1 MYLTI
6 TDQDTI
12 NMIAFN
18 IVHREREVNGYQINI
33 DNFTQMLT
41 VLPQGDVPSDIAQYV
56 GAKPDNHTKIDDLP
70 LSFSDEQI
78 DLISKYQYRV
88 DLTLRVRTE
97 KAEQNKAKAVLNAL
111 KAQIPAD
118 QLDTLVADSLV
129 KVNAQSAASV

>member
-12 NMIAFN
+12 NMLAFN

-111 KAQIPAD
+111 KAQLPAD
-118 QLDTLVADSLV
+118 QLDALVAEALV
-129 KVNAQSAASV
+129 IVNAQSATA

>member
-12 NMIAFN
+12 NMLAFN

-97 KAEQNKAKAVLNAL
+97 RAEQNKAKAVLNAL
-111 KAQIPAD
+111 KAQLPAD
-118 QLDTLVADSLV
+118 QLDALVAEALV
-129 KVNAQSAASV
+129 IVNAQSATA

>member
-6 TDQDTI
+6 TEQDTS
-12 NMIAFN
+12 NMLAFN
-18 IVHREREVNGYQINI
+18 IVHREREVSGYQINI

-41 VLPQGDVPSDIAQYV
+41 TLPQGDVPSDIAQYV

-111 KAQIPAD
+111 KSQIPAD
-118 QLDTLVADSLV
+118 QLDALVADALV
-129 KVNAQSAASV
+129 KVNAQTPVA

>member
-12 NMIAFN
+12 NMLAFN

-41 VLPQGDVPSDIAQYV
+41 ALPQGDVPSDIAQYV

-111 KAQIPAD
+111 KSQIPAD
-118 QLDTLVADSLV
+118 QLDALVADALV
-129 KVNAQSAASV
+129 LVNAQTTA